1 MRAAGGRERPRRWR
15 RREERRRRL
24 ISNDIYMSLAFAVT
38 TLHTAR
44 RTVGAGGGGRRRG
57 PPAEERGAC
66 CLGGEGQ
73 AAFAWPCVYVSPP
86 MQLNNY
92 LTFFIVFY
100 YLLECTTWRNGRIY
114 RSCSTGEFS
123 LLVGHSWW
131 FMDFNDN

>member
-1 MRAAGGRERPRRWR
+1 MT
-15 RREERRRRL
+15 
-24 ISNDIYMSLAFAVT
+24 DINIMSLALAVT
-38 TLHTAR
+38 RSTRGTTDGGDRRKGTA
-44 RTVGAGGGGRRRG
+44 
-57 PPAEERGAC
+57 AEERGAC

-131 FMDFNDN
+131 FMDFNPTNN

>member
-1 MRAAGGRERPRRWR
+1 MTY
-15 RREERRRRL
+15 
-24 ISNDIYMSLAFAVT
+24 IINIMSLALAVT
-38 TLHTAR
+38 SSTRGTTDGGDRRKGTA
-44 RTVGAGGGGRRRG
+44 
-57 PPAEERGAC
+57 AEERGAC